1 MSFSAVTSIAIPTSK
16 ATVTVKILRS
26 FDISVA
32 TPQYFISP
40 APGSRSDESTPL
52 YLIGNCFLLE
62 HLPSGTKLVFD
73 LGFGGREDVEAH
85 GDIMRHALEGIDV
98 YEHYNVADALEQGGV
113 KKSDISAI
121 IWR

>member
-1 MSFSAVTSIAIPTSK
+1 MSSTTNPSISIPTSQ
-16 ATVTVKILRS
+16 ATVTVKILKS
-26 FDISVA
+26 FGISIA

-40 APGSRSDESTPL
+40 ARGSRSDESTPL
-52 YLIGNCFLLE
+52 YLVGNCFLLE

-85 GDIMRHALEGIDV
+85 GAIMRHALEGIDV
-98 YEHYNVADALEQGGV
+98 EEQYNVADTLEQGGV
-113 KKSDISAI
+113 KKSDIGAI